1 MTRAPGGVLVV
12 DDQELLRASLCHVIA
27 GIPELVIVGEA
38 SSGEEALE
46 AADQL
51 APRLVVMDVK
61 MPGMGG
67 LAAIRRL
74 LARRPETV
82 VVLVSVDECD
92 SEQVLSA
99 GAAAFIPKQRLSSR
113 LLREV
118 WEAARDASLPP
129 E

>member
-1 MTRAPGGVLVV
+1 VLISPVRAAV
-12 DDQELLRASLCHVIA
+12 
-27 GIPELVIVGEA
+27 
-38 SSGEEALE
+38 
-46 AADQL
+46 ADVT
-51 APRLVVMDVK
+51 PRLVVMDVK

-67 LAAIRRL
+67 LAATRRL

-99 GAAAFIPKQRLSSR
+99 GAAAFIRKQRLSSR
-113 LLREV
+113 LLRQV
-118 WEAARDASLPP
+118 REAARDASLPP

>member
-1 MTRAPGGVLVV
+1 
-12 DDQELLRASLCHVIA
+12 
-27 GIPELVIVGEA
+27 
-38 SSGEEALE
+38 
-46 AADQL
+46 

-67 LAAIRRL
+67 LAATRRL

-99 GAAAFIPKQRLSSR
+99 GAAAFIPKQRLSTR
-113 LLREV
+113 RLREV
-118 WEAARDASLPP
+118 WEAARDASPP
-129 E
+129 AK